1 MNLICFVIVLTV
13 YFIIAILPSE
23 TIGIGQG
30 GIIQTYQ
37 SSKLGISFQY
47 PSEWQEPSEDFE
59 NCEKENN
66 CSVFFS
72 KLDILPGANPNIY
85 IFSIGA
91 FDLDKPVLSYEPCN
105 CDTLKEYVIW
115 DYNTI
120 WKNKIFINDNQTKIG
135 NNHSAWQMETVN
147 ADEKG
152 KVLTVWTI
160 NDNVGYKFLYSVQDD
175 TTFDRYLD
183 SFRKMLKGF
192 RVIL

>member
-66 CSVFFS
+66 CSVF
-72 KLDILPGANPNIY
+72 K
-85 IFSIGA
+85 
-91 FDLDKPVLSYEPCN
+91 
-105 CDTLKEYVIW
+105 
-115 DYNTI
+115 
-120 WKNKIFINDNQTKIG
+120 
-135 NNHSAWQMETVN
+135 
-147 ADEKG
+147 
-152 KVLTVWTI
+152 
-160 NDNVGYKFLYSVQDD
+160 
-175 TTFDRYLD
+175 
-183 SFRKMLKGF
+183 
-192 RVIL
+192 